1 MYSIQFIDRFGRNQ
15 GEADIKAISPKGAQR
30 KASAAKRPI
39 FAEGYK
45 VFRDGR
51 VIEITKFGRK
61 ACVNPLRCKP

>member
-15 GEADIKAISPKGAQR
+15 GEADIEAISPKGAQR
-30 KASAAKRPI
+30 KAKAVRRPV

-51 VIEITKFGRK
+51 VIEVTKFGRK
-61 ACVNPLRCKP
+61 TCVNPFKV

>member
-15 GEADIKAISPKGAQR
+15 GEAEIKAVTPKGAHR
-30 KASAAKRPI
+30 KANAVRRPI

-51 VIEITKFGRK
+51 VIGVTKFGRK

>member
-30 KASAAKRPI
+30 KAKAVRRPI

-51 VIEITKFGRK
+51 VIEVTKFGRK
-61 ACVNPLRCKP
+61 ACVNPFKV

>member
-30 KASAAKRPI
+30 KAKAVRRPI

-61 ACVNPLRCKP
+61 ACVNPFKV

>member
-15 GEADIKAISPKGAQR
+15 GEAEIKAISPKAAQR

-45 VFRDGR
+45 VFRDGI
-51 VIEITKFGRK
+51 VIEVTKFGPK
-61 ACVNPLRCKP
+61 ACVNPFKV